1 MSRAEAGNAASCS
14 LKRQKRKYCA
24 GDICSEK
31 CSEHKVVA
39 DACGTEVLEHV
50 VIIKEGFYK

>member
-1 MSRAEAGNAASCS
+1 MPGTFA
-14 LKRQKRKYCA
+14 QKNGK
-24 GDICSEK
+24 
-31 CSEHKVVA
+31 EHKVVA